1 LFAHVA
7 SMDDAGNRVLGI
19 GLVVASTAFFGLA
32 GVFTKIITADPWT
45 IASWRGLIGAILIA
59 AYVFWR
65 QRSKPA
71 AGSLRLGWRGWSLAI
86 VGALSSILFIAS
98 FKFTYVANVA
108 VIYATVPFMAAGI
121 EWVLL
126 GERVRSRT
134 MVVALVSL
142 IGVAIIVS
150 SGFGSGNLFG
160 DMLALLMTAGCA
172 LYLVMIRAFRDT
184 PAVWAAAVSAFLL
197 FLASWF
203 VVDPLAVSARDVI
216 AMSGFGVSFAA
227 AVILWTEGARLL
239 PAAEAGLLGTAEVP
253 FAAFFAW
260 LILAEL
266 PPVPSIVGGSIVLAA
281 VLLHAGRDI
290 AASHGKVTSSAIG

>member
-1 LFAHVA
+1 MIADVDRTANHV
-7 SMDDAGNRVLGI
+7 MGI

-32 GVFTKIITADPWT
+32 GVFTKATTAGPWT
-45 IASWRGLIGAILIA
+45 IAGWRGLIGAILIA

-86 VGALSSILFIAS
+86 VGAVSSVLFIAS

-108 VIYATVPFMAAGI
+108 VIYATVPFIAAAM
-121 EWVLL
+121 EWVAL
-126 GERVRSRT
+126 GERVRSQT
-134 MVVALVSL
+134 MIIALISL

-150 SGFGSGNLFG
+150 GGLGGGKLFG
-160 DMLALLMTAGCA
+160 DMLALLKAAGCA
-172 LYLVMIRAFRDT
+172 VYLVMIRAFRDT

-203 VVDPLAVSARDVI
+203 VVDPLVVSARDVVVM
-216 AMSGFGVSFAA
+216 AGFGVSFAA

-253 FAAFFAW
+253 FAVFFAW
-260 LILAEL
+260 LVLSEL
-266 PPVPSIVGGSIVLAA
+266 PPATSVIGGSIVLAA
-281 VLLHAGRDI
+281 VLLHAARDI
-290 AASHGKVTSSAIG
+290 AASYRTTASDAAG